1 MKAHQPA
8 LSTEIIAELDRLI
21 VENRKEEEPYWQ
33 YNVGFRDGLAEV
45 IHLVRSVRIKSG
57 LHPTSQVL
65 SHLII
70 TALDEMLPKM
80 LSSPW
85 DCGPHDGLLFAIF
98 AVRSVRVKRGLRQK
112 RKLA

>member
-1 MKAHQPA
+1 MKVHQFA

-21 VENRKEEEPYWQ
+21 AENRKEKERYWQ
-33 YNVGFRDGLAEV
+33 RNVGFRDGLAEV
-45 IHLVRSVRIKSG
+45 IPLVRSIRIKSG

-70 TALDEMLPKM
+70 TALDEMLPKR
-80 LSSPW
+80 LGCSW
-85 DCGPHDGLLFAIF
+85 DCGHHDGLLSAIF
-98 AVRSVRVKRGLRQK
+98 VVRSVRVKRGLRRK